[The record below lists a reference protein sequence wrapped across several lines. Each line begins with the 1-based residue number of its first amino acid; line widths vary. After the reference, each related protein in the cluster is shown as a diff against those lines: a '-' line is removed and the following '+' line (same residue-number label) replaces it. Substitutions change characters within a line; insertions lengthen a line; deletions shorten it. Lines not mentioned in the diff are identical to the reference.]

1 MSTQDTNSNPK
12 SDPDRLRS
20 IFNEV
25 VDLQPTERAA
35 ALGRLC
41 GDDAS
46 LRAELDALL
55 ASHDAARVG
64 GFMTSPTAATTVR
77 TAPITEAPGSR
88 VGPYKLLQV
97 IGEGGFGTV
106 FLAEQTE
113 PVRRRVALKI
123 IKLGM
128 DTKQVIARFEAE
140 RQALALMDHPHIA
153 RVLDAGATPITEH
166 GGGRPYFVMEYV
178 VGDAITQFAANNNL
192 DLSARLQLFAQVCS
206 AVQHA
211 HTKGIIHRDIK
222 PGNVLVTMTDGKPF
236 ARVIDFGIA
245 KATSA
250 VGGLTDKTLF
260 TEHRQLIGTPEYMSP
275 EQAQGSPDIDT
286 RTDVYALGVLLYE
299 LLAGD
304 TPFDGKRLRSAAWD
318 EMRRIIKE
326 EDPPTPSAR
335 VTQRMKGSGSAS
347 SPSVPPP
354 LRPSAPSELRG
365 ELDWIVMKSLDKD
378 RARRYET
385 PSALAADVERHL
397 KGEAVQAAPP
407 SAAYRL
413 RKFVR
418 RNKGPVIA
426 GSAVAAALLVGI
438 AGTTIGMWRA
448 SVAEAEA
455 THQAFV
461 AGRNAAAANMERF
474 KAETQRDFAARSG
487 RALLALLNGEE
498 SNTDLAFVRGI
509 NQAIGERSA
518 ADNGQ
523 GPWDPDDVATHV
535 GRDLSGLSALTL
547 DTARKVIEAQVQLR
561 AQTDAA
567 KATLSDMFLL
577 GTSTPGG
584 MDAGVP
590 VFPPIRDEPGYRL
603 VAELKGG
610 GAEPHSFEFWK
621 YKHDESD
628 PTQVID
634 RKPLEDAKVLPA
646 LADTALGTVKKA
658 IALADAAE
666 WSAYTANLAL
676 AQAAMDAG
684 NWPEARER
692 LAQCPESKRGWEWRW
707 LSEKAA
713 AVVGEVRAETTIR
726 SPDASLVIAADSKSL
741 RIATPD
747 GVDIGSPIVFP
758 SWVNSV
764 SFSADSSAFM
774 VALAAENP
782 RDRAYQV
789 FTRQGDPVGGA
800 DASPLIARN
809 ALLSPDGERL
819 IAVTPKQSGSY
830 DIQLFDAT
838 GHAMRV
844 LAQSETEHYEA
855 AWSGDG
861 ARVALVAGN
870 RLAIWTRDGESVA
883 SLDAP
888 DDRVGKPALSP
899 NGSLAVFVRV
909 PGGEGNRPRTELWT
923 MGASEPA
930 SLPIP
935 ADFPQTVTFSPDGE
949 YAYIRLWGHRDL
961 HVIHDGKV
969 VEHIISPDDM
979 LSDPIFGPDGTRFLL
994 TTRTTVRVHER
1005 DGRLSGAPISHGSGW
1020 VDSAC
1025 FAPDGASFYTASYH
1039 RGAIERRDLG
1049 GRLLE
1054 RISIGASLHDV
1065 ACTPEGLVSVSLLN
1079 PISDIATS
1087 RLLLAPHAGMSDR
1100 AFSSSI
1106 ADVGRLEAAARNQDN
1121 VQRAPAPTAPPSIAQ
1136 NATHRVATPDAER
1149 VISAAADRVVRFWD
1163 VATGKETASIRVD
1176 SDITSIDLSPDGEA
1190 ITIRFADGSLRV
1202 LDARPSRD
1210 QTSDIQGWNDE
1221 LAPAQALID
1230 ALIAGPLD
1238 TDSLMDAIVNDKS
1251 LTPTRRLVASELLE
1265 ARTTALSLAASAA
1278 FDRILSDAEKATD
1291 AWKMV
1296 DTKAIKAHI
1305 TAAAAAL
1312 QPSDTL
1318 PPRAIEKVI
1327 ARAQTWEY
1335 SPSAPSAEERLAEE
1349 EKKRRLAEADVAVR
1363 SVDAGAGDQ
1372 QAAIDRAA
1380 VLDAIRTYRD
1390 LRVTHDESRYQAVVA
1405 ALAAV
1410 NIKED
1415 RYVWAESALRAGDLS
1430 YALNLILEA
1439 PRDRLTPVAGP
1450 NESPNMPE
1458 SVDSAWTKATPCELS
1473 ILAMVRFKLMA
1484 AAPEWIAAAARV
1496 DQRIL
1501 GSTMS
1506 ADELQAAARSALSR
1520 AREIMADP
1528 SALDDSGRPWSENP
1542 DAQALLKEAEE
1553 LIERET
1559 QGDHE

>member
-1 MSTQDTNSNPK
+1 MSAHNNS
-12 SDPDRLRS
+12 DRVRS

-25 VDLQPTERAA
+25 VDLPPTERAA

-41 GDDAS
+41 TTGGEPDPA

-55 ASHDAARVG
+55 ASHDAAHVAN
-64 GFMTSPTAATTVR
+64 FMSSPTAATTVR
-77 TAPITEAPGSR
+77 SAAITEAPGSR
-88 VGPYKLLQV
+88 VGPYKLLQI

-106 FLAEQTE
+106 FLAEQSE

-153 RVLDAGATPITEH
+153 RVLDAGSTPITEH

-192 DLSARLQLFAQVCS
+192 DLRARLELFAQVCS

-245 KATSA
+245 KATASA
-250 VGGLTDKTLF
+250 GGLTDKTLF

-326 EDPPTPSAR
+326 EEPPTPSAR
-335 VTQRMKGSGSAS
+335 VTQRMNISLANKQPERERGRSSAS
-347 SPSVPPP
+347 EHNAPNVGSTTPSLTVGLPA
-354 LRPSAPSELRG
+354 SILRG

-385 PSALAADVERHL
+385 PSALAADVLRHL
-397 KGEAVQAAPP
+397 QGEAVQAAPP

-426 GSAVAAALLVGI
+426 GTAVAAALLVGI
-438 AGTTIGMWRA
+438 AGTTWQYF
-448 SVAEAEA
+448 EAE
-455 THQAFV
+455 HQALV
-461 AGRNAAAANMERF
+461 AGSNAA
-474 KAETQRDFAARSG
+474 
-487 RALLALLNGEE
+487 RAYLAQQ
-498 SNTDLAFVRGI
+498 D
-509 NQAIGERSA
+509 
-518 ADNGQ
+518 
-523 GPWDPDDVATHV
+523 
-535 GRDLSGLSALTL
+535 
-547 DTARKVIEAQVQLR
+547 
-561 AQTDAA
+561 
-567 KATLSDMFLL
+567 
-577 GTSTPGG
+577 
-584 MDAGVP
+584 
-590 VFPPIRDEPGYRL
+590 
-603 VAELKGG
+603 
-610 GAEPHSFEFWK
+610 
-621 YKHDESD
+621 
-628 PTQVID
+628 
-634 RKPLEDAKVLPA
+634 
-646 LADTALGTVKKA
+646 
-658 IALADAAE
+658 AE

-692 LAQCPESKRGWEWRW
+692 LRQCPDSKRGWEWRW

-713 AVVGEVRAETTIR
+713 AVVGEVRAEKTIR

-758 SWVNSV
+758 SWIDSV
-764 SFSADSSAFM
+764 SFSADSSAFL
-774 VALAAENP
+774 VALAAKNP

-789 FTRQGDPVGGA
+789 FTRQGNPVGGA

-819 IAVTPKQSGSY
+819 IAVTPKQSGSH
-830 DIQLFDAT
+830 DIQLFDAA
-838 GHAMRV
+838 GHAIRV
-844 LAQSETEHYEA
+844 LVQSDTEHCEA
-855 AWSGDG
+855 AWSADG

-870 RLAIWTRDGESVA
+870 RLEIWTKDGKSVA
-883 SLDAP
+883 SHDAP
-888 DDRVGKPALSP
+888 DDRLGKPVLSP
-899 NGSLAVFVRV
+899 DGSLAVFVRV
-909 PGGEGNRPRTELWT
+909 PGGEGNPPRTELWN
-923 MGASEPA
+923 MDRSEPKA
-930 SLPIP
+930 LDIP

-949 YAYIRLWGHRDL
+949 YAYIRLWEHRDL

-969 VEHIISPDDM
+969 IEHIVSPDDM
-979 LSDPIFGPDGTRFLL
+979 LGDPIFSPDGNRFLL

-1039 RGAIERRDLG
+1039 RGTIERRDLG

-1054 RISIGASLHDV
+1054 RISIGESLHDV
-1065 ACTPEGLVSVSLLN
+1065 ACTPEGLVSASLLN

-1106 ADVGRLEAAARNQDN
+1106 ADVGRLEAAARNQD
-1121 VQRAPAPTAPPSIAQ
+1121 QGQPAAPTAAPSHAPPSIAQ
-1136 NATHRVATPDAER
+1136 NATHRVATPDATR

-1163 VATGKETASIRVD
+1163 IATGKETASIRVG

-1190 ITIRFADGSLRV
+1190 ITIRFADGSLRM
-1202 LDARPSRD
+1202 LEARPASD
-1210 QTSDIQGWNDE
+1210 QASDIQSWNDE
-1221 LAPAQALID
+1221 LAPAQTLVD

-1238 TDSLMDAIVNDKS
+1238 TDSLMDAIASDKS

-1278 FDRILSDAEKATD
+1278 FDRIMHDAEKATD

-1305 TAAAAAL
+1305 LAAAAAL
-1312 QPSDTL
+1312 QPSDNL
-1318 PPRAIEKVI
+1318 PSRAIEKVI
-1327 ARAQTWEY
+1327 ALAESWEY
-1335 SPSAPSAEERLAEE
+1335 TPTMRSSEDRLADEA
-1349 EKKRRLAEADVAVR
+1349 KRRRLAEADVAVR
-1363 SVDAGAGDQ
+1363 SVDLAANDE

-1380 VLDAIRTYRD
+1380 LFNAIRTYRE
-1390 LRVTHDESRYQAVVA
+1390 LRVTHDESRYQAIVA
-1405 ALAAV
+1405 ALATV
-1410 NIKED
+1410 NTKD
-1415 RYVWAESALRAGDLS
+1415 ARYVWAESALRAGDLS

-1439 PRDRLTPVAGP
+1439 PSDRLTPVAGP
-1450 NESPNMPE
+1450 NGGANPPQ
-1458 SVDSAWTKATPCELS
+1458 SVSSAWTQATPCELS
-1473 ILAMVRFKLMA
+1473 ILAMIRFKLIT
-1484 AAPEWIAAAARV
+1484 AAPDSIAAAARV

-1501 GSTMS
+1501 GMMMS
-1506 ADELQAAARSALSR
+1506 ADELEEAARSALSR
-1520 AREIMADP
+1520 ARAIMADP
-1528 SALDDSGRPWSENP
+1528 NALDDSGRPWSENP
-1542 DAQALLKEAEE
+1542 DAQALLKEAEA
-1553 LIERET
+1553 LIESEHAN
-1559 QGDHE
+1559 DDE